1 MRDPIGDVPA
11 DYAVHRVASTWLVLE
26 RANSPR
32 LIEQRLAD
40 PGVREALFARA
51 PRRGRGR
58 APSVALDAQTSMVL
72 RHYRHGGLLAPLF
85 GSLFRGPGRPLQ
97 ELHVTTRAEAAGAP
111 VPRVLCLVLWPVF
124 GPFWSAL
131 IGTREER
138 PASDLLT
145 AVQKAPPDEV
155 IRLARATGQ
164 AIRRLHD
171 AGVEH
176 RDLQLRNVLVSGE
189 HGERIVVVDLDRAI
203 FHRYGVVPVGRR
215 ARNLGRLARSTV
227 KEGLWGGIVDKR
239 ALAAFA
245 AAYAQGNRELRRE
258 LRTRIPAERAK
269 LLAHRLSYPLRG
281 I

>member
-1 MRDPIGDVPA
+1 MRDPIGDVPG

-26 RANSPR
+26 RANSAS

-40 PGVREALFARA
+40 PRVRAGLFARA

-58 APSVALDAQTSMVL
+58 TPSVALDPHTSMVL

-85 GSLFRGPGRPLQ
+85 GSLFRGPGRPLR
-97 ELHVTTRAEAAGAP
+97 ELLVCARAEAAGAP

-138 PASDLLT
+138 PASELLS
-145 AVQKAPPDEV
+145 ALQKAGPDEA
-155 IRLARATGQ
+155 IRLARATGR
-164 AIRRLHD
+164 AIRSLHD

-176 RDLQLRNVLVSGE
+176 RDLQLRNILVVGD

-203 FHRYGVVPVGRR
+203 FHRYGIVPAGRR
-215 ARNLGRLARSTV
+215 ARNLGRLARSAV
-227 KEGLWGGIVDKR
+227 KEGLWGGVVSAR
-239 ALAAFA
+239 PVAAFV
-245 AAYAQGNRELRRE
+245 AAYTQGNRELRRE

-269 LLAHRLSYPLRG
+269 LLAHRLTYPLRG